1 MSDAHSKAESGNGT
15 PAEVAAEFAESSDQ
29 YKVRLPDF
37 EGPLDLLLYLIRKE
51 EVSIYDI
58 PIARIT
64 AQYLEYLKAMREL
77 DIAVAGE
84 FLVMAAT
91 LIHIKSQTLL
101 PHDPD
106 APEEELEDPRADLVQ
121 QLLEHQKFK
130 GAANALHQR
139 ALIEAA
145 TFTRGTLETD
155 EENPEVA
162 STVFQLFEVF
172 REVLTRQRALVE
184 IEIERE
190 QVTMA
195 EKIAEIRLAIEAQRE
210 VSARGMFERARS
222 KREMVLVFL
231 AILEM
236 VKELIIGL
244 KQAQTF
250 GDIIISKRQE
260 RSGEEEGGAQP
271 EVSDQP
277 SEGGERAVT
286 EIEVTEAEITEQE
299 IREVEVTEQEITE
312 EEVSLEGPELAADHD
327 QVAAPA
333 ADQAPSTGLHPETV
347 HSGDKHSD
355 A

>member
-1 MSDAHSKAESGNGT
+1 MSDAHRKADDGNAT
-15 PAEVAAEFAESSDQ
+15 PADVAVEFADSADQ

-37 EGPLDLLLYLIRKE
+37 EGPLDLLLFLIRKE

-64 AQYLEYLKAMREL
+64 AQYLDYLNAMREL

-91 LIHIKSQTLL
+91 LIYIKSQMLL
-101 PHDPD
+101 PRDPNT
-106 APEEELEDPRADLVQ
+106 PEEELEDPRAELVY

-145 TFTRGTLETD
+145 TFTRGPLESD

-162 STVFQLFEVF
+162 STAFRLFEVF
-172 REVLTRQRALVE
+172 RDVLNRQRALVE

-195 EKIAEIRLAIEAQRE
+195 EKIAEIRQAVTAETE
-210 VSARGMFERARS
+210 VSARRMFEAARS
-222 KREMVLVFL
+222 KREMVLIFL

-236 VKELIIGL
+236 VKELIISL
-244 KQAQTF
+244 KQADTF
-250 GDIIISKRQE
+250 GDILISQRAE
-260 RSGEEEGGAQP
+260 EDRGREPEAEIEEVRETEDAEVEIREEDVSEEEI
-271 EVSDQP
+271 
-277 SEGGERAVT
+277 SETEIRIEPQESAVAANGERAAAT
-286 EIEVTEAEITEQE
+286 PDEQE
-299 IREVEVTEQEITE
+299 DSSGADGKTTHEVEQ
-312 EEVSLEGPELAADHD
+312 
-327 QVAAPA
+327 
-333 ADQAPSTGLHPETV
+333 V
-347 HSGDKHSD
+347 HSDS
-355 A
+355 